1 MLVYPYKF
9 TLSLITISL
18 MFFLTFPN
26 CLAQG
31 SVIGSSV
38 SLTVKIEDIPAGFD
52 TNGAIVVLDNGKYRL
67 SNVPADS
74 RQVGVITKTPAITL
88 RRSLSSDVFDVYD
101 SGTSF
106 VKASNSNGKIS
117 VGDYVTSSSQLGVA
131 VRSTNPEFVVG
142 VALEDFDSSEGLLKI
157 EINPTFI
164 LPNANTGLNL
174 IALLRSSAQ
183 SISLTPLNSLRYIL
197 AAVIGAVSFIFGF
210 TIFSKITGSG
220 IQALGRNPLARRT
233 IELNLAIEFILNIAL
248 IVFGLV
254 IAYLILVL

>member
-1 MLVYPYKF
+1 MLLSALKPY
-9 TLSLITISL
+9 LIVFLLII
-18 MFFLTFPN
+18 FLTPTAFT
-26 CLAQG
+26 QG

-38 SLTVKIEDIPAGFD
+38 SMTVRVEDIPEGYD

-67 SNVPADS
+67 SNIPADS

-88 RRSLSSDVFDVYD
+88 RRSASADVYDVYD

-117 VGDYVTSSSQLGVA
+117 VGDYVTSSSDLGVA
-131 VRSTNPEFVVG
+131 VRSTNPEFVIG
-142 VALEDFDSSEGLLKI
+142 VALEDFDTESGLLRI

-164 LPNANTGLNL
+164 LPTANTGLNL

-197 AAVIGAVSFIFGF
+197 AAVIGAFSFIFGF

-233 IELNLAIEFILNIAL
+233 IELNLAIEFVLNIAL
-248 IVFGLV
+248 IIFGLA

>member
-1 MLVYPYKF
+1 MLPALSRSLLILIVSVFLFF
-9 TLSLITISL
+9 T
-18 MFFLTFPN
+18 FFETF
-26 CLAQG
+26 AQNAA
-31 SVIGSSV
+31 IGSSV
-38 SLTVKIEDIPAGFD
+38 SRTVKIEEIPEGYD

-67 SNVPADS
+67 ANVPADS

-88 RRSLSSDVFDVYD
+88 RRSVNPDVFDVYD

-106 VKASNSNGKIS
+106 VKASNTNGKIS

-142 VALEDFDSSEGLLKI
+142 VALEDFDSAEGLLRI
-157 EINPTFI
+157 EVNPTFI